1 MEQTA
6 KEKIIAEYLAGGTS
20 YRKLQDKYGV
30 DYRIIH
36 KWVQMYK
43 GNANYFYKPNKPI
56 AKEISDDEDNLPK
69 EIKQLQTELRKIKL
83 HNKLLEAL
91 LDIGKEQ
98 YNLDLRK
105 KAGTKRS

>member
-1 MEQTA
+1 MEQIT

-20 YRKLQDKYGV
+20 YRKLHEKYG
-30 DYRIIH
+30 YSFQIIQR
-36 KWVQMYK
+36 WVQQYK
-43 GNANYFYKPNKPI
+43 GNDIYFYKPKKTI
-56 AKEISDDEDNLPK
+56 IKETPEVEADLPK
-69 EIKQLQTELRKIKL
+69 DVKQLQTELRKVKL

-105 KAGTKRS
+105 KTGTKRS

>member
-1 MEQTA
+1 MEQTI
-6 KEKIIAEYLAGGTS
+6 KEKIIAEYLAGGIS
-20 YRKLQDKYGV
+20 LRQLQAKYGTNF
-30 DYRIIH
+30 RNIQR
-36 KWVQMYK
+36 WVQQYK
-43 GNANYFYKPNKPI
+43 GNSIYLRRSQRPI
-56 AKEISDDEDNLPK
+56 IKEIPDVEESLPNDV
-69 EIKQLQTELRKIKL
+69 KQLQTELRKIKL